1 MIGTDLT
8 RRAFLHAS
16 TVAVGGLAL
25 GSCRYGDELAAT
37 RLRILI
43 LGGTGFVGP
52 NQVRAALARG
62 HEVTLFNRGQTNPDL
77 FPDLETLIGDR
88 DGDLAALEGREWDV
102 VIDNSANIPRWVRLS
117 TEALSGSVAKYLFV
131 SSTGVYIPYL
141 TTDIHEDAPVDTIED
156 PETEMVDGRTFGAL
170 KALAEDAARDA
181 FPDGHLVL
189 RPTYIVGPG
198 DPTDRYTYWPVRL
211 SRGGEVLAPGT
222 PDDPMQHVDVRDL
235 AAFMIKAVEDDL
247 TGTMNIVGPREP
259 LTMGSLL
266 ERTRAAIGSDATLVW
281 VDATFLQDHDLP
293 ALTYWTRT
301 VRRLPRHDAGQRRQG
316 RRRRLRDAPPGAYR
330 RRDAGMVQRPGRRA
344 PGTPRGP
351 VPGAR
356 DRTDRS
362 VSGGAVGLDT
372 GRSTPEVD
380 RIGRG
385 LPIGDDPV
393 DWSERDGIQGD

>member
-141 TTDIHEDAPVDTIED
+141 TTDIHEDAPVDTIDD
-156 PETEMVDGRTFGAL
+156 PETEIVDGRTFGAL

-181 FPDGHLVL
+181 FPDSHLVL

-235 AAFMIKAVEDDL
+235 AAFIIKAVEDDL
-247 TGTMNIVGPREP
+247 TGTMNVVGPREP

-293 ALTYWTRT
+293 ALTYWTEPSGDYLGMMQVNGDRAVAAGFEMRSLEQT
-301 VRRLPRHDAGQRRQG
+301 AVETLEWFNAQDAERQE
-316 RRRRLRDAPPGAYR
+316 LR
-330 RRDAGMVQRPGRRA
+330 AGLSPERETELIAAFRA
-344 PGTPRGP
+344 
-351 VPGAR
+351 
-356 DRTDRS
+356 
-362 VSGGAVGLDT
+362 
-372 GRSTPEVD
+372 
-380 RIGRG
+380 
-385 LPIGDDPV
+385 
-393 DWSERDGIQGD
+393 ER